1 MEIFYRFFREQWY
14 QENKPHGFN
23 IQDVRIGGL
32 IMRLKNCKTT
42 LEAYLAGGMDRIP
55 ELEETLLDCADGEVE
70 PKKAVYFARWDEI
83 TSVCKF

>member
-1 MEIFYRFFREQWY
+1 
-14 QENKPHGFN
+14 
-23 IQDVRIGGL
+23 
-32 IMRLKNCKTT
+32 MRLKNCKTT

-83 TSVCKF
+83 TSACKF